1 MRKEKTM
8 KKLML
13 LGFAVA
19 VLMLL
24 SWPPSAQAQVSE
36 TNQAI
41 TLLTDFP
48 AVGARTTVE
57 DFTKR
62 GGADVGVMKKAAEH
76 LQDALGKAGGNS
88 QAKAQLEL
96 AVDYAKAS
104 MHKEARLSA
113 QGALYYLCQ
122 GGSGEGCDK
131 APKFGSYVAP

>member
-1 MRKEKTM
+1 M

-19 VLMLL
+19 VLVLL

-41 TLLTDFP
+41 ILLTDYP
-48 AVGARTTVE
+48 AVGGRTTVE

-62 GGADVGVMKKAAEH
+62 GGADVGVLKKAAAL
-76 LQDALGKAGGNS
+76 LQDALGKAGGNAD
-88 QAKAQLEL
+88 AKAQLEL
-96 AVDYAKAS
+96 AVDYAKGS

-122 GGSGEGCDK
+122 GGGGGGEGCDK
-131 APKFGSYVAP
+131 VPKFGSYVAP